1 MAQFDPTPSLNDEHY
16 EGDVK
21 WIFDG
26 VKWVKQVPTIKTEN
40 IELTDPT
47 HPASLLTSTQTLP
60 GVPADTT
67 TQLDANRYIMSALEH
82 LDDFTAG
89 IAVGDSPPAEYKH
102 GTLWWDSSPDK
113 LTLYMYYD
121 PDNNPSTAAWVE
133 ASPPTSL
140 DGINAT
146 IADALITQDDL
157 VSRVGAGETKQATI
171 EGTIATALTT
181 QSNIQTDVG
190 TLQTTVNDA
199 LVTQGEIQSDIT
211 ELENKVTAL
220 EGTTTD
226 AQYILS
232 ARPDNLPMGQFQI
245 YDSVGT
251 ETINWDQATSI
262 VFHNT
267 DNQSVVHSFDNVGLE
282 DLMRVGGTVGSAVY
296 RIKSA
301 KNPDGDSNTYSE
313 FFIEHVSSADL
324 AIQGI
329 IYDFEFTPG
338 FDPSA
343 YATKDYVDTA
353 AELKVNKAGDTMTGT
368 LTLSTAGQGN
378 DDGVRLYLKDN
389 TGSTNL
395 TLFPSGLISAKN
407 QIRVRR
413 DTGDAYT
420 VQDSNGN
427 STKAK
432 WHSDGHI
439 ETPKVKLTG
448 GSSANR
454 EERTIDV
461 QTGYAGHLAY
471 NNQTKL
477 QWGYSYVG
485 IGPSSNVG
493 DPNIDNFQLI
503 LYGREISQVGKFTL
517 EHSKTSTTG
526 SKFVIKGETADGTD
540 NELFYSYRN
549 GVGEQDAINYKGR
562 MTNDFNIVNKGYVDT
577 AIAGVDTSG
586 AFLPL
591 AGGELTGKLTIS
603 NGDANGMVDLTKT
616 GNNDI
621 RYQGNWIVSFQGND
635 SPSIKVDAPLNMNS
649 KKITN
654 LADPTADSDV
664 VNKGYLKGA
673 RVAASYSSDTSAGGF
688 YQSGGK
694 LFYKTM

>member
-60 GVPADTT
+60 DLPADTT
-67 TQLDANRYIMSALEH
+67 TQLDANRYIISALEH

-121 PDNNPSTAAWVE
+121 PDNDPNTAAWVE

-146 IADALITQDDL
+146 IADALLVQDDL
-157 VSRVGAGETKQATI
+157 VSRVGSGETIQASLQSTV
-171 EGTIATALTT
+171 TTALTT
-181 QSNIQTDVG
+181 QGNIQSNLG
-190 TLQTTVNDA
+190 TLDTTVSNA
-199 LVTQGEIQSDIT
+199 LITQGNIQADIE

-220 EGTTTD
+220 EGTVTD

-245 YDSVGT
+245 YDGT
-251 ETINWDQATSI
+251 GSEVIQWDQAQSI
-262 VFHNT
+262 VFNKI
-267 DNQSVVHSFDNVGLE
+267 DNQGITHTFDTIGLE
-282 DLMRVGGTVGSAVY
+282 DLMRVGGVVGSAVY
-296 RIKSA
+296 RVKSA
-301 KNPDGDSNTYSE
+301 KTENNQLVE
-313 FFIEHVSSADL
+313 FFIEHVSSSDVAV
-324 AIQGI
+324 QGT

-343 YATKDYVDTA
+343 YATKTYVDDQDA
-353 AELKVNKAGDTMTGT
+353 LKVNKSGDTVTGI
-368 LTLSTAGQGN
+368 LNISTQGQAN
-378 DDGVRLYLKDN
+378 DDGARLYMKDSSGN
-389 TGSTNL
+389 TNL

-413 DTGDAYT
+413 DTGDSFV
-420 VQDSNGN
+420 VQNAAGN

-432 WHSDGHI
+432 WNSDGHI
-439 ETPKVKLTG
+439 EAPKVKLTG
-448 GSSANR
+448 GAANVN
-454 EERTIDV
+454 ERVIDV
-461 QTGYAGHLAY
+461 QSGQAGRLAY
-471 NNQTKL
+471 NALTKL
-477 QWGYSYVG
+477 SWGASNVW
-485 IGPSSNVG
+485 IGSTTTTGEAQQSVTLNLQHNPISNVG
-493 DPNIDNFQLI
+493 VMTIDSGTGDSN
-503 LYGREISQVGKFTL
+503 GRYFTIKGTL
-517 EHSKTSTTG
+517 E
-526 SKFVIKGETADGTD
+526 DGTD
-540 NELFYSYRN
+540 DSSDFFYAYYN
-549 GVGEQDAINYKGR
+549 TGANQPDAVNYKGR
-562 MTNDFNIVNKGYVDT
+562 IVTDSNIVNKGYVDNLV
-577 AIAGVDTSG
+577 AGIDTSG
-586 AFLPL
+586 NFLPL
-591 AGGELTGKLTIS
+591 AGGTMTGLLTIS
-603 NGDANGMVDLTKT
+603 AGDSNGMVDLTKT

-649 KKITN
+649 KKIN
-654 LADPTADSDV
+654 NVADPTSDSDA

-673 RVAASYSSDTSAGGF
+673 RVAASYSSDTQAGGF

-694 LFYKTM
+694 LFYKTV